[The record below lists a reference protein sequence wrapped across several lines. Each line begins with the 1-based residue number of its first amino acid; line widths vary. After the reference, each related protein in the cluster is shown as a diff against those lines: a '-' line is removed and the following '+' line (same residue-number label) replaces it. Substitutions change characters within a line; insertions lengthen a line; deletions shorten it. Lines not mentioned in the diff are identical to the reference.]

1 MSEHLPRVGAAA
13 VVENRFGEILL
24 GVRNKDPQRGKWVF
38 PGGGIKPFESYN
50 DAIRREVLE
59 ETGLEIELGSKAMG
73 VYEIINPPNEHR
85 IIIFSHA
92 RAIGGNLKASS
103 DLLSAEFF
111 SPERIRSKMR
121 PLLTATTERVLR
133 DIRIL

>member
-1 MSEHLPRVGAAA
+1 MNEHLPRVGAAA

-24 GVRNKDPQRGKWVF
+24 GVRNKDPQRGKRVF

-50 DAIRREVLE
+50 DAIHREVLE
-59 ETGLEIELGSKAMG
+59 ETGLKIELGSKIG
-73 VYEIINPPNEHR
+73 VYEIINPPDEHR

-92 RAIGGNLKASS
+92 RVIGGNLKASS

-111 SPERIRSKMR
+111 SAERIRSKMR